1 MELRIIDDKNTWNSF
16 IENND
21 FSFYSFL
28 SSWEW
33 GEFKK
38 EFWFPVLRYGI
49 FDNGKLIWVLPMIK
63 TIAKRWTY
71 LFVPHTPLIVNSEK
85 WRMKN
90 KGDDRWLSDN
100 FKWWEKLFTKSSQIS
115 TSPQSW
121 NPDQYYF
128 DVLEKIKPQLIEI
141 AKKEWASFIRF
152 NPPVENTKENYQAFA
167 KLGFRN
173 APIHEHAED
182 THLLDLTK
190 SEEELFMQ
198 IKKKDRYYI
207 NRAIKEWVE
216 VIKSNEKKYV
226 DILIKMHQEHA
237 KKVGYHPFSEK
248 YIRNLYKHFWKNIRT
263 ISTWY
268 NGQIESILMTIKFW
282 KTCVYYIAVSDIK
295 SKKFS
300 PNYLCQWE
308 AIKQAKKDGAKVYNF
323 WWVAPDDNP
332 KHPLQGVSWFKRKWW
347 GYDYFLVHAQDLV
360 VSPKYW
366 ITWAI
371 ETARRIKRWYYYKIV
386 K

>member
-1 MELRIIDDKNTWNSF
+1 MKLKLIENKDIWNNF
-16 IENND
+16 ITNND
-21 FSFYSFL
+21 FEFYSFL

-33 GEFKK
+33 WEFKK
-38 EFWFPVLRYGI
+38 DFGFPVLRYGI
-49 FDNGKLIWVLPMIK
+49 YKDDKLIWVIPMIK
-63 TIAKRWTY
+63 TMAKRWTY
-71 LFVPHTPLIVNSEK
+71 LFVPHTPLI
-85 WRMKN
+85 
-90 KGDDRWLSDN
+90 L
-100 FKWWEKLFTKSSQIS
+100 
-115 TSPQSW
+115 W
-121 NPDQYYF
+121 NYF
-128 DVLEKIKPQLIEI
+128 EVLEKIIPELKKI

-152 NPPVENTKENYQAFA
+152 NPPVQNTVENYEKFKQ
-167 KLGFRN
+167 LGFKL

-190 SEEELFMQ
+190 SEEELFQQ

-216 VIKSNEKKYV
+216 VIKSNDEKYV
-226 DILIKMHQEHA
+226 DIMIKMHQEHA

-248 YIRNLYKHFWKNIRT
+248 YIKNLYKHFPNDIQT

-282 KTCVYYIAVSDIK
+282 KTCVYYVAVSDIK

-308 AIKQAKKDGAKVYNF
+308 AIKQAKADGAEIYNF
-323 WWVAPDDNP
+323 WGVSPDDNP
-332 KHPLQGVSWFKRKWW
+332 NHPLAGVTGFKRKW
-347 GYDYFLVHAQDLV
+347 GGDDYFLVHAQDLV
-360 VSPKYW
+360 VNWKYW
-366 ITWAI
+366 ITWGI
-371 ETARRIKRWYYYKIV
+371 ETIRRIKRKYYYVIPK

>member
-1 MELRIIDDKNTWNSF
+1 MKLKIIDNKNTWNGF

-21 FSFYSFL
+21 FEFYTFL

-38 EFWFPVLRYGI
+38 SFGFPVLRYGI
-49 FDNGKLIWVLPMIK
+49 YDEDKLIWVLPMIK

-71 LFVPHTPLIVNSEK
+71 LFVPHTPLI
-85 WRMKN
+85 
-90 KGDDRWLSDN
+90 L
-100 FKWWEKLFTKSSQIS
+100 KSYDFFEVLWNIKDQII
-115 TSPQSW
+115 
-121 NPDQYYF
+121 N
-128 DVLEKIKPQLIEI
+128 I
-141 AKKEWASFIRF
+141 AKNERASFVRF
-152 NPPVENTKENYQAFA
+152 NPPVKNTKENYESFA

-190 SEEELFMQ
+190 SEEELFKN

-207 NRAIKEWVE
+207 NRAVKEWVE
-216 VIKSNEKKYV
+216 IRMDNKQDHIET
-226 DILIKMHQEHA
+226 LIKMHQEHS
-237 KKVGYHPFSEK
+237 KKVWYHPFSEK
-248 YIRNLYKHFWKNIRT
+248 YIKNLYKYFPNNIRT
-263 ISTWY
+263 ISTSY
-268 NGQIESILMTIKFW
+268 NWNLESILMTIRFW
-282 KTCVYYIAVSDIK
+282 KTCAYYIAVSDIK

-308 AIKQAKKDGAKVYNF
+308 AIKQAKKDWAEIYNF

-332 KHPLQGVSWFKRKWW
+332 NHPLQWVSGFKRKWW

-360 VSPKYW
+360 IDWKYW
-366 ITWAI
+366 ITWTI
-371 ETARRIKRWYYYKIV
+371 ETIRRKKRWYYYKIP
-386 K
+386 

>member
-1 MELRIIDDKNTWNSF
+1 MELKIIDNKQTWNDF

-21 FSFYSFL
+21 FPFYSFL

-33 GEFKK
+33 WEFK
-38 EFWFPVLRYGI
+38 ESFGFPVLRYWI
-49 FDNGKLIWVLPMIK
+49 YDNDKLIWVIPMIK

-71 LFVPHTPLIVNSEK
+71 LFVPHTPLILQ
-85 WRMKN
+85 
-90 KGDDRWLSDN
+90 DYD
-100 FKWWEKLFTKSSQIS
+100 
-115 TSPQSW
+115 
-121 NPDQYYF
+121 YF
-128 DVLEKIKPQLIEI
+128 DVLWKIKKQLIEI
-141 AKKEWASFIRF
+141 AKQQWASFIRF
-152 NPPVENTKENYQAFA
+152 NPPVESSIENYENFK
-167 KLGFRN
+167 KLWFRS

-190 SEEELFMQ
+190 SEEELFKQ

-216 VIKSNEKKYV
+216 VINSNDEKYV
-226 DILIKMHQEHA
+226 DIMIKMHQEHA
-237 KKVGYHPFSEK
+237 KKVWYHPFSEK
-248 YIRNLYKHFWKNIRT
+248 YIKNLYKYFPNNINT

-282 KTCVYYIAVSDIK
+282 KTCVYYVAVSDIK

-308 AIKQAKKDGAKVYNF
+308 AIKQAKKDWAEIYNF
-323 WWVAPDDNP
+323 WWVSPDDNP
-332 KHPLQGVSWFKRKWW
+332 NHPLAGVTGFKRKWW

-366 ITWAI
+366 LTWVI
-371 ETARRIKRWYYYKIV
+371 ETIRRKKRGYYYVIPQ
-386 K
+386 

>member
-16 IENND
+16 IENNN
-21 FSFYSFL
+21 FPFYSFL

-33 GEFKK
+33 WEFKK
-38 EFWFPVLRYGI
+38 DFWFPVLRYGI
-49 FDNGKLIWVLPMIK
+49 YRNEELIGVLPMIK
-63 TIAKRWTY
+63 TKAKRWTY
-71 LFVPHTPLIVNSEK
+71 LFVPHTPLIINNEELRIK
-85 WRMKN
+85 
-90 KGDDRWLSDN
+90 N
-100 FKWWEKLFTKSSQIS
+100 FKEEQNNNKSWENPKILQKT
-115 TSPQSW
+115 W
-121 NPDQYYF
+121 NPDKYYF

-152 NPPVENTKENYQAFA
+152 NPPVENTKENYQAFV

-216 VIKSNEKKYV
+216 VINSNDEKYV
-226 DILIKMHQEHA
+226 DIMIKMHQEHS

-248 YIRNLYKHFWKNIRT
+248 YIKNLYKHFPNNINT

-282 KTCVYYIAVSDIK
+282 KTCVYYVAVSDIK

-308 AIKQAKKDGAKVYNF
+308 AIKQAKKDGAEVYNF

-371 ETARRIKRWYYYKIV
+371 ETVRRIKRGYYYKI
-386 K
+386 KN

>member
-1 MELRIIDDKNTWNSF
+1 MELKLIKNKDTWNDF
-16 IENND
+16 ITKND
-21 FSFYSFL
+21 FEFYSFL
-28 SSWEW
+28 ASWEW
-33 GEFKK
+33 GDFK
-38 EFWFPVLRYGI
+38 ESFGFPVLRYWI
-49 FDNGKLIWVLPMIK
+49 YDWEKLIWVLPMIK

-71 LFVPHTPLIVNSEK
+71 LFVPHTPLIL
-85 WRMKN
+85 W
-90 KGDDRWLSDN
+90 D
-100 FKWWEKLFTKSSQIS
+100 
-115 TSPQSW
+115 
-121 NPDQYYF
+121 YF
-128 DVLEKIKPQLIEI
+128 EVLKEIKPQLIEI

-152 NPPVENTKENYQAFA
+152 NPPVQNTVENYKKF
-167 KLGFRN
+167 KELWFRL

-190 SEEELFMQ
+190 SEEELFQQ

-216 VIKSNEKKYV
+216 VIKSNDEKYV
-226 DILIKMHQEHA
+226 DMMIKMHQEHA

-248 YIRNLYKHFWKNIRT
+248 YIKNLYKYFPDNIRT

-268 NGQIESILMTIKFW
+268 NGQLESILMTIRFW

-308 AIKQAKKDGAKVYNF
+308 AIKQAKADGAEVYNF
-323 WWVAPDDNP
+323 WWVSPDDNP
-332 KHPLQGVSWFKRKWW
+332 NHPLQGVTWFKRKWW
-347 GYDYFLVHAQDLV
+347 GYDYFLVHAHDLV

-366 ITWAI
+366 ITWII
-371 ETARRIKRWYYYKIV
+371 ETARRIKRKYYYVIPKI